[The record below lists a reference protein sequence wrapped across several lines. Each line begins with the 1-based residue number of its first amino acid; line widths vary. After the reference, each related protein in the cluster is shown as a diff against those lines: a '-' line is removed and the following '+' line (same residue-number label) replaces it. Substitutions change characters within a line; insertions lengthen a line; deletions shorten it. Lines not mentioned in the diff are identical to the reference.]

1 MKFSIA
7 VLSSIIAVC
16 SVTIANPVDPS
27 STMSAEIS
35 TPTASTSGGS
45 ASGPDSPE
53 FPTPEGLEEYCYPFD
68 DAEVSYINEAAKT
81 HARIEK
87 MFEKLEGLT
96 LKVGVQKGLIQALE
110 RQAET
115 QGQASSSWLDTTQF
129 NLETER
135 EALAKLKDEYD
146 ERKERA
152 AALIEQ
158 NRDAKSKL
166 KQYMDQDPGVNGD
179 PASPKTTSAYDK
191 CFGYFFSYYMETMP

>member
-1 MKFSIA
+1 
-7 VLSSIIAVC
+7 
-16 SVTIANPVDPS
+16 
-27 STMSAEIS
+27 MSAEVS

-45 ASGPDSPE
+45 TGGPEYPE
-53 FPTPEGLEEYCYPFD
+53 FPTPEGLEEYCSPFD
-68 DAEVSYINEAAKT
+68 DVEVSYIDETAKT

-96 LKVGVQKGLIQALE
+96 LKAGLQKGLIQALE

-135 EALAKLKDEYD
+135 EALVKLESEYN

-152 AALIEQ
+152 ADLIEQ

-166 KQYMDQDPGVNGD
+166 KQYMDQDPELLYGNNAIIWV
-179 PASPKTTSAYDK
+179 
-191 CFGYFFSYYMETMP
+191 